1 MPEKQWTKSFGQF
14 ALIVRRK
21 TRGSETVSFS
31 VVLVTFLAGR
41 WIDITRYDT
50 EHGIPH
56 RDVLG
61 ARQGL
66 RYKRWMDD
74 ISTKAAFEYCDPRLH
89 RKRRELPPRLSRALI
104 PAWWTSSRR
113 RAR

>member
-1 MPEKQWTKSFGQF
+1 MPEKQWAKSFGPF

-21 TRGSETVSFS
+21 TRGSETDSFAM
-31 VVLVTFLAGR
+31 VLVTFLADR

-61 ARQGL
+61 AKGTPPQTSVQVTSAPPAASPPLSSQTQASSL
-66 RYKRWMDD
+66 RTR
-74 ISTKAAFEYCDPRLH
+74 FP
-89 RKRRELPPRLSRALI
+89 RALRA
-104 PAWWTSSRR
+104 PRESPLSST
-113 RAR
+113 